1 MGVLSLI
8 RSIAKNLL
16 GKARVDREL
25 DEELGAY
32 LDNLVDEKMKAGMTR
47 EQAVKAAARQMGS
60 MDMVK
65 GQVREATAANL
76 FGSLVQDIRFGLRM
90 MINNPGLTSVAVLSL
105 ALGIGGNA
113 AMFSLVSNVLIRPLP
128 YAEPD
133 RLVQVTDYYPKGAVE
148 ALQQQSRSIE
158 IAGYST
164 DSQFNLTGSGQA
176 VHLAGCTVSA
186 NLFSLLGVSPE
197 IGRTFQPGE
206 DLPGR
211 DRLVLL
217 SNSLWRS
224 KFAGDPRIIGR
235 PISID
240 GVAREVVGVL
250 PPEFG
255 FPSSSVQLWIPIRLD
270 PTDSADLWEHGY
282 MPLVGR
288 LRPGAAIPQAQNE
301 VRALIPEVIKL
312 FPFPMPNW
320 NADAAVIPLQQS
332 MVGDVRGKLTL
343 LLCAVALVLLIA
355 CVNVASLLLAR
366 TTARQ
371 KEMAIRAA
379 LGAGRGRI
387 IRQLLTESV
396 MLSLAGAALGL
407 MLAFGALSVLKSVL
421 PVDNSRLGAA
431 SIDLP
436 VLAFVTGVAILCGLF
451 FGLAPALSASKLD
464 LAESTKTRGQN
475 SAGAGRLRLRSF
487 LIAAEVALAVVLV
500 VGAGLLM
507 KSLWLLAQVN
517 PGFNP
522 EQIMAVRVYPDPSSC
537 RERTPCVALYEEL
550 LRRASRL
557 TGVSEVAAANTLP
570 LSHEVPALPV
580 EFEEHPIRTT
590 EELFPMVWA
599 GAVTPDYFHL
609 MRIPLL
615 AGRVFTEGDGEKSGL
630 VVVVNA
636 ATARRYWPGED
647 PIGKHIRI
655 SWFPEWRTVV
665 GVVGDVRQ
673 YDLAVTSANWTEGA
687 VYMPY
692 PQSIVLDRQL
702 PAAMTLML
710 RFTGNPPALG
720 ADIRQVVADI
730 NPNVPVSEAL
740 PMSSVLVAS
749 MAGSRSLMWLFVSFA
764 GCALFLAAIG
774 TYGVISYSTSQRMS
788 ELGLRMAL
796 GATKGG
802 LFRLVLAQSIRLVLA
817 GLAIGIAASFGLT
830 RLLNDFLF
838 GVLATDPMT
847 FLAVAVLLIGIAVL
861 AGYLPAR
868 RAATADPLTA
878 LRVD

>member
-8 RSIAKNLL
+8 RNIAKNLL
-16 GKARVDREL
+16 GKARVEREL

-32 LDNLVDEKMKAGMTR
+32 LDILVAEKIRDGMTR
-47 EQAVKAAARQMGS
+47 EQAVKAAASQMGS

-65 GQVREATAANL
+65 GQVREASAANVL
-76 FGSLVQDIRFGLRM
+76 GSLAQDIRFGLRM
-90 MINNPGLTSVAVLSL
+90 MVNNAGLTSVAVLSL

-128 YAEPD
+128 YAEPH
-133 RLVQVTDYYPKGAVE
+133 RLVQVTDYYPKGAVW
-148 ALQQQSRSIE
+148 ALQRQSTSIE
-158 IAGYST
+158 IAAYST
-164 DSQFNLTGSGQA
+164 DSQFNLAGSGQA

-186 NLFSLLGVSPE
+186 NLFSLLGVGSE

-250 PPEFG
+250 PPDFG

-270 PTDSADLWEHGY
+270 PTDTADLWEHGY

-288 LRPGAAIPQAQNE
+288 LRPGATIPQAQNE

-396 MLSLAGAALGL
+396 MLALAGAALGL
-407 MLAFGALSVLKSVL
+407 MLAFSALSVLKSVL
-421 PVDNSRLGAA
+421 PVDNARLGAA

-436 VLAFVTGVAILCGLF
+436 VLAFVTGVAIVCGLF

-464 LAESTKTRGQN
+464 LAESIKTRGQT
-475 SAGAGRLRLRSF
+475 SASAGRLRLRSF
-487 LIAAEVALAVVLV
+487 LITAEVALAVVLV

-517 PGFNP
+517 PGFSP
-522 EQIMAVRVYPDPSSC
+522 EQIMVVRVYPDPSSC
-537 RERTPCVALYEEL
+537 RERTPCVALYDEL

-580 EFEEHPIRTT
+580 EFEEHPVRTT

-615 AGRVFTEGDGEKSGL
+615 AGRVFTDGDGEKSGL

-655 SWFPEWRTVV
+655 SWFPEWRTVI

-710 RFTGNPPALG
+710 RFIGNPPALG

-730 NPNVPVSEAL
+730 NPNVPVSEAV
-740 PMSSVLVAS
+740 PMSSVVVAS
-749 MAGSRSLMWLFVSFA
+749 MSNSRSLMWLFVSFA

-838 GVLATDPMT
+838 GVLATDPLT